1 MTDTGMTNA
10 LAATP
15 DQKIGTIL
23 HIGAGGCDA
32 LQSYLAANP
41 RAIVLVEPN
50 PLLAAALQTR
60 TAGIANLTV
69 VAAAIAGTTEDR
81 LLTVFSIAALSTLQQ
96 PTGLL
101 TLYPGLRSVDQLPV
115 RCITLE
121 TMLAEI
127 QPEVG
132 LAHWLIAEAPGAE
145 RDILQALTKLDVD
158 PPFDRILFRAS
169 REALF
174 EGSMD
179 LSDLLRG
186 LRDVGYVIEDAWGDT
201 APEWQWFRLS
211 RDPQRQALMER
222 SAELAAL
229 TAERETLR
237 QTATESDAAH
247 QLAADNATV
256 QLAQATHCAQ
266 SLAAEVAA
274 LTADRDTLR
283 QSAAEADAA
292 HRRAI
297 SEVDAQLALST
308 KRAEALAAEVAAL
321 TADRDTLRQSA
332 AEADAAHRRAISE
345 VDAQLALSTKRAEAL
360 AAEVAALMAMAE
372 ALTAD
377 RDALRQNAADTKAA
391 YSRLEDRLR
400 KYAEMKAA
408 LDAEV
413 FGWRKKLEAA
423 EKVRAAL
430 TDDLTSK
437 TKDLSLALQS
447 QAVERAD
454 YRDLQSRYG
463 LIYDTSRRQEDLLL
477 KLSNRLSEAAIH
489 LQRLTVGQAE

>member
-283 QSAAEADAA
+283 QSAADADAA
-292 HRRAI
+292 H
-297 SEVDAQLALST
+297 Q
-308 KRAEALAAEVAAL
+308 
-321 TADRDTLRQSA
+321 
-332 AEADAAHRRAISE
+332 RAISE